1 MMNLKPLKEAGIISG
16 KDKKHSKEKDET
28 REYRKPGGLGQLE
41 NDFEKIKGTPSK
53 ADGFDIK
60 TLPDGTKIL
69 KRPSGSKN
77 GPTLEVQPSKN
88 DPRYPDE
95 KIRVKVRYP

>member
-1 MMNLKPLKEAGIISG
+1 MAQYN
-16 KDKKHSKEKDET
+16 KKHSKEKDET
-28 REYRKPGGLGQLE
+28 REYRKPGGLGLLE

-69 KRPSGSKN
+69 KRPTGSKN

-88 DPRYPDE
+88 DPRYPDD